1 MMSKNGVKKMGNRIS
16 EEKVEKI
23 RNSVDIVDVI
33 GEYVQLKKQ
42 GRNLTGLCPFH
53 GEKTPSFSVSPDK
66 QLYHCFGCG
75 AGGNVFSFVMA
86 IEGYEFLESVK
97 HLAERTNIDLPEL
110 QQNEAAK
117 MSTENN
123 TMISGSELAAKLY
136 HHLLMNTEQGKGAF
150 QYLTERGFTTEMI
163 NTFSLGFAPN
173 AWDTLAHFFDKR
185 KVSLNIMEQIGLLAK
200 RDFDGKFF
208 DRFRD
213 RVMFPIWNKD
223 GKVIGFGGRVI
234 GNDHPKYLNSPE
246 SKIFNKSKILYGF
259 HIARAEMRKNN
270 EAVLFEGYVDVIT
283 AWQAGVRNGV
293 ATLGT
298 AITDEQAK
306 LIRRN
311 AESVIICYDSDNAGL
326 KATYR
331 AIEILEA
338 NNCNVKVA
346 NLPEGYDPDDYI
358 QKYGSEKFRKEVI
371 NANQTTMAFKMNFL
385 RKGKNLQN
393 EAERIAYIEN
403 VLSEITSLTNAI
415 ERDHYLRQLSQEF
428 SLSLNALKQELYRLY
443 KQKKQNNPQNE
454 QQSVPS
460 VRNKFVTEKK
470 LLPAFHNA
478 ERMLLAYMIK
488 DINIA
493 CTVQEK
499 IGGNFNIDEYHAIV
513 AHLYAYYGEGN
524 EPNSSQFIQR
534 LNDEKLTRIATE
546 VAMMTISEELSEQ
559 ELNDYIRQITNYPKI
574 IEIENKERARKE
586 AESKGDYKSA
596 ANIAM
601 EIIQMKKELKH

>member
-1 MMSKNGVKKMGNRIS
+1 MSKNGVKKMGNRIS
-16 EEKVEKI
+16 EDKVEKI

-33 GEYVQLKKQ
+33 SEYVQLKKQ
-42 GRNLTGLCPFH
+42 GRNLIGLCPFH
-53 GEKTPSFSVSPDK
+53 GEKTPSFSVSPEK

-86 IEGYEFLESVK
+86 THGYEFLESVK
-97 HLAERTNIDLPEL
+97 HLARRVNIDLPEL
-110 QQNEAAK
+110 EQNEK
-117 MSTENN
+117 DKTSTEYNL
-123 TMISGSELAAKLY
+123 MVSGSELAAKLY
-136 HHLLMNTEQGKGAF
+136 HHLLMNTEQGKNAF
-150 QYLTERGFTTEMI
+150 QYLKERGFTEEMI
-163 NTFSLGFAPN
+163 STFSLGFAPN
-173 AWDTLAHFFDKR
+173 TWDTLAHFFEKR
-185 KVSLNIMEQIGLLAK
+185 KVPLNIMEQIGLLAK
-200 RDFDGKFF
+200 RDFDGKYF

-223 GKVIGFGGRVI
+223 GKIIGFGGRII
-234 GNDHPKYLNSPE
+234 GNEQPKYLNSPE

-259 HIARAEMRKNN
+259 HIARPEMRKKN

-311 AESVIICYDSDNAGL
+311 AETVIICYDSDRAGL

-338 NNCNVKVA
+338 HNCHIKVA
-346 NLPEGYDPDDYI
+346 SLPEGYDPDDYI
-358 QKYGSEKFRKEVI
+358 QKYGLEKFRNEVI
-371 NANQTTMAFKMNFL
+371 GANQTTMAFKMNFL

-393 EAERIAYIEN
+393 EAERMKYIED
-403 VLSEITSLTNAI
+403 VLSEITSLSKAI

-428 SLSLNALKQELYRLY
+428 SLSLDALKQELYRLY
-443 KQKKQNNPQNE
+443 KIKKRNNNSHNDHHLPKMKG
-454 QQSVPS
+454 
-460 VRNKFVTEKK
+460 KFVTEKK

-478 ERMLLAYMIK
+478 ERMLLAYMMK

-534 LNDEKLTRIATE
+534 LNDEKLSRIATE
-546 VAMMTISEELSEQ
+546 IAMMTISEQLSEQ
-559 ELNDYIRQITNYPKI
+559 ELNDYIKQITNYPKV
-574 IEIENKERARKE
+574 IEIEKKERLRKE
-586 AESKGDYKSA
+586 AESREDYKMA